1 MIKLTERQIDNV
13 IETTLLEK
21 KINNQNY
28 IRYSFYE
35 INVKYPK
42 EYGISKQ
49 DLGMFLQQLRK
60 RLKEENYHIYT
71 EGQEFEYD
79 NAKRVVES
87 NEILVAVKQ

>member
-1 MIKLTERQIDNV
+1 MTQRQIDNV

-42 EYGISKQ
+42 AYGIEKQ
-49 DLGMFLQQLRK
+49 DLGMFLQHLRK

-71 EGQEFEYD
+71 EGQRFEYD
-79 NAKRVVES
+79 NAKITVQS
-87 NEILVAVKQ
+87 NEVLVAVKQ

>member
-1 MIKLTERQIDNV
+1 MTQRQIDNV
-13 IETTLLEK
+13 IETTLLAK

-28 IRYSFYE
+28 IRYGFYE

-42 EYGISKQ
+42 EYGIMKQ
-49 DLGMFLQQLRK
+49 DLEMFLQQLRK

-71 EGQEFEYD
+71 EGQKFEYD

-87 NEILVAVKQ
+87 NEILVAIKH

>member
-1 MIKLTERQIDNV
+1 MTQRQIENV
-13 IETTLLEK
+13 IESTLIEK

-28 IRYSFYE
+28 IRYSYYE

-42 EYGISKQ
+42 EYGIEKQ
-49 DLGMFLQQLRK
+49 DVGMFLQYLRK

-71 EGQEFEYD
+71 EGQKFEYD

>member
-1 MIKLTERQIDNV
+1 MTDRQINNV

-21 KINNQNY
+21 KINDPNY

-35 INVKYPK
+35 LNVKYPK
-42 EYGISKQ
+42 EYGILKQ
-49 DLGMFLQQLRK
+49 DVGMFLQNLRK

-71 EGQEFEYD
+71 EGQKFEYD

-87 NEILVAVKQ
+87 NEILVAIKQ

>member
-1 MIKLTERQIDNV
+1 MTQRQIDNI

-42 EYGISKQ
+42 EYGVEKQ

-71 EGQEFEYD
+71 EGQRFEYD
-79 NAKRVVES
+79 NAKITVQS
-87 NEILVAVKQ
+87 NEVLVAVKQ

>member
-1 MIKLTERQIDNV
+1 MTQRQIDNV

-42 EYGISKQ
+42 EYGILKQ
-49 DLGMFLQQLRK
+49 DLGMFLQHLRK

-71 EGQEFEYD
+71 EGQRFEYD
-79 NAKRVVES
+79 NAKITVQS
-87 NEILVAVKQ
+87 NEVLVAIKQ

>member
-1 MIKLTERQIDNV
+1 MMTQRQIENV
-13 IETTLLEK
+13 IESTLIEK

-42 EYGISKQ
+42 ENGIEKQ
-49 DLGMFLQQLRK
+49 DLGIFLQKLRK

-71 EGQEFEYD
+71 EGQRFEYD
-79 NAKRVVES
+79 NAKITVQS
-87 NEILVAVKQ
+87 NEVLVAVKQ

>member
-1 MIKLTERQIDNV
+1 MTQSQIDNA

-21 KINNQNY
+21 KINDSNY

-42 EYGISKQ
+42 EYGIVKQ

-60 RLKEENYHIYT
+60 RLKDENYHIYT
-71 EGQEFEYD
+71 EWC
-79 NAKRVVES
+79 
-87 NEILVAVKQ
+87 

>member
-1 MIKLTERQIDNV
+1 MTQRQIDNV

-42 EYGISKQ
+42 EYGVEKQ

-71 EGQEFEYD
+71 EGQRFEYD
-79 NAKRVVES
+79 NAKITVQS
-87 NEILVAVKQ
+87 NEVLVAVKQ

>member
-1 MIKLTERQIDNV
+1 MTQRQIDNV

-42 EYGISKQ
+42 EYGIEKQ

-71 EGQEFEYD
+71 EGQRFEYD
-79 NAKRVVES
+79 NAKITVQS
-87 NEILVAVKQ
+87 NEVLVAIKQ